1 MRKGVKFSD
10 GTDFNADSV
19 LFNVKR
25 WKDKPSTASISI
37 YTNMTNIEKIDDYTV
52 KMTFNKNYYPYLS
65 ELTYTRPCRMM
76 SPTSVSPAGD
86 ENAEFQTPIGTGPW
100 LIAS

>member
-1 MRKGVKFSD
+1 
-10 GTDFNADSV
+10 
-19 LFNVKR
+19 
-25 WKDKPSTASISI
+25 
-37 YTNMTNIEKIDDYTV
+37 MTNIEKIDDYTV

-86 ENAEFQTPIGTGPW
+86 EKCRISNANRNRS
-100 LIAS
+100 LDDRKL